1 MATGVRCLAAR
12 LASRPALR
20 PLLFGLLL
28 NEIPPYSWYPNPELI
43 LLDFQSV
50 RKISRPSVIES
61 ERYLAGLHSRK
72 RHRSGPER
80 HEQLAGIPRITTMV
94 EPDSGEVFQKVT

>member
-1 MATGVRCLAAR
+1 M
-12 LASRPALR
+12 
-20 PLLFGLLL
+20 
-28 NEIPPYSWYPNPELI
+28 
-43 LLDFQSV
+43 
-50 RKISRPSVIES
+50 IES

-94 EPDSGEVFQKVT
+94 EPDSGEVFKKVT